1 MTATRLRLSSRGREG
16 RGIHSGFLIPQ
27 RGTPIV
33 YSSYDT
39 PEPVAIAGMNG
50 DNLGDMV
57 TLHGGWVQAGVYLQ
71 EEGALGP
78 ESLFPI
84 PVRVPLESRGIRHR
98 RCQRE
103 GKPDIAV
110 ADCNNGLVE
119 FRQHWQRAGLPSGA
133 TRESE
138 PVVQS
143 ASSATRSFHDI
154 EGDTKCTRSADRTN
168 SCLS

>member
-78 ESLFPI
+78 ESLFPHPRTRPSRI
-84 PVRVPLESRGIRHR
+84 PRDSTSAMSTGRKAGHR
-98 RCQRE
+98 SGRLQ
-103 GKPDIAV
+103 
-110 ADCNNGLVE
+110 
-119 FRQHWQRAGLPSGA
+119 QRARGVSPALAASRAAFRRYSG
-133 TRESE
+133 
-138 PVVQS
+138 V
-143 ASSATRSFHDI
+143 
-154 EGDTKCTRSADRTN
+154 
-168 SCLS
+168 